1 MTKSA
6 ENIEKK
12 IEAQLEKLKQL
23 KAQKQAIEAREK
35 TKQKEQD
42 RKDDTRRKILLG
54 SYLIKKMQNEANKE
68 KILAELNE
76 YLTEDR
82 DRLLFNLPSI
92 KEAQE
97 KKYDTFEKEFKSF
110 EEADNFSKKFL
121 NNINVFTS
129 IKDINGL
136 WTLKIAVEEFSD
148 HYIEL
153 ADIFYNPSYE
163 ELHTDDEDDGEEWE
177 PDFDSDRKVTDV
189 GLNGYPSGYDTSLT
203 NRY

>member
-23 KAQKQAIEAREK
+23 KAQKQAIEAREE
-35 TKQKEQD
+35 TKQKEQE

-82 DRLLFNLPSI
+82 DRKLFDL
-92 KEAQE
+92 
-97 KKYDTFEKEFKSF
+97 
-110 EEADNFSKKFL
+110 
-121 NNINVFTS
+121 
-129 IKDINGL
+129 
-136 WTLKIAVEEFSD
+136 
-148 HYIEL
+148 
-153 ADIFYNPSYE
+153 
-163 ELHTDDEDDGEEWE
+163 
-177 PDFDSDRKVTDV
+177 
-189 GLNGYPSGYDTSLT
+189 
-203 NRY
+203 

>member
-1 MTKSA
+1 MTKST

-35 TKQKEQD
+35 TKQKEQE

-82 DRLLFNLPSI
+82 DRQLFGLP
-92 KEAQE
+92 
-97 KKYDTFEKEFKSF
+97 
-110 EEADNFSKKFL
+110 
-121 NNINVFTS
+121 
-129 IKDINGL
+129 DIR
-136 WTLKIAVEEFSD
+136 S
-148 HYIEL
+148 
-153 ADIFYNPSYE
+153 
-163 ELHTDDEDDGEEWE
+163 
-177 PDFDSDRKVTDV
+177 
-189 GLNGYPSGYDTSLT
+189 
-203 NRY
+203 

>member
-23 KAQKQAIEAREK
+23 KAQKQAIEARERS
-35 TKQKEQD
+35 KQKEQE

-82 DRLLFNLPSI
+82 DRQLFDLPNI
-92 KEAQE
+92 
-97 KKYDTFEKEFKSF
+97 
-110 EEADNFSKKFL
+110 EEN
-121 NNINVFTS
+121 
-129 IKDINGL
+129 
-136 WTLKIAVEEFSD
+136 
-148 HYIEL
+148 
-153 ADIFYNPSYE
+153 
-163 ELHTDDEDDGEEWE
+163 
-177 PDFDSDRKVTDV
+177 
-189 GLNGYPSGYDTSLT
+189 
-203 NRY
+203 

>member
-23 KAQKQAIEAREK
+23 KAQKQAIEARER
-35 TKQKEQD
+35 TKKKEQE

-136 WTLKIAVEEFSD
+136 WILKIAVEEFSD

>member
-1 MTKSA
+1 MTKAA
-6 ENIEKK
+6 ETLEKK

-23 KAQKQAIEAREK
+23 KARKQAIEARERS
-35 TKQKEQD
+35 KQKEQE

-54 SYLIKKMQNEANKE
+54 SYLIKKMNANEANKD

-82 DRLLFNLPSI
+82 DRQLFDLPLI
-92 KEAQE
+92 NATQE
-97 KKYDTFEKEFKSF
+97 KPLVFFEKEFKSSAQ
-110 EEADNFSKKFL
+110 ADIFYKKFVSHFDVFNFIKQS
-121 NNINVFTS
+121 NN
-129 IKDINGL
+129 L
-136 WTLKIAVEEFSD
+136 WVLSVGVEEFGD

-163 ELHTDDEDDGEEWE
+163 ELHTEDDDEEWE

-189 GLNGYPSGYDTSLT
+189 GLNGYPAGYDTSLT

>member
-23 KAQKQAIEAREK
+23 KAQKQAIEARER
-35 TKQKEQD
+35 TKQKEQQ

-82 DRLLFNLPSI
+82 DRQLF
-92 KEAQE
+92 
-97 KKYDTFEKEFKSF
+97 
-110 EEADNFSKKFL
+110 
-121 NNINVFTS
+121 
-129 IKDINGL
+129 GL
-136 WTLKIAVEEFSD
+136 
-148 HYIEL
+148 
-153 ADIFYNPSYE
+153 
-163 ELHTDDEDDGEEWE
+163 
-177 PDFDSDRKVTDV
+177 
-189 GLNGYPSGYDTSLT
+189 
-203 NRY
+203 